1 MTFKVGDYG
10 WVWDGVQWTPWRS
23 VNPDQRDAHRPLL
36 GFTLF
41 IWIKRVKLDEA
52 ELQRNIQVLGG
63 RVARLLDDAV
73 TFVVTDQDPTKPPQH
88 EPLALSRGHL
98 ILSRAQ
104 KSATEATED
113 LDLIDRVRQA
123 RIKLW
128 SVSQFLRWVE
138 VHLNIEPPPVS
149 GSTTP
154 TSSSRKRKASRLPR
168 PLVKLEDVQQ
178 EYKPVYKVFKS
189 DPAVYVNPLYPSSP
203 FDDPAIQD
211 RFVQPKRS
219 TRAASCDSEDSD
231 DGSTDAVAKDAPPH
245 AAARPRT
252 PAAPANNKHQYCEC
266 CNAYFFNLQ
275 QHIAPDGT
283 HHREFALREDNF
295 ECVKELI
302 DCFPSLDDFVANGGS
317 DHAMDRTTLL
327 NDMHPSAYHLAM
339 LNASAAAT
347 YRAAP
352 PFPRAPF
359 DPGQVMVKQEPQDDP
374 SPAVVHP
381 GLPPVIG
388 EQGATAV
395 PLDFSRTS
403 QLSDICGQS
412 FPREY
417 VHHHVPPPVL
427 PHPPFLPEKAEE
439 PQQQQQHP
447 CWIGATK
454 MDTAVI
460 MPPHNHHHHQPPV
473 SMGSHLPLENLS
485 FLDQPHQDAMFTSE
499 LPQPDFSFGLQ
510 NLLHSICDEA
520 EEDPQ
525 RRNGGS
531 RSIDSNKENVDR
543 AACGTTEDAGAA
555 SQQQQHFHSW
565 PYSDTTS
572 AAMEAAASSR
582 CQPSVE
588 NSSSSP
594 LELTAHNNPSELP
607 LASAK
612 QTAASNRRRH
622 SRDDE
627 DTTSNGTS
635 ENNPNRWTV
644 ERTRRGVGLKL
655 KFTPARKQGS
665 SLMSPP
671 PPTPTRAPRGRAA
684 AAAAAAAATAAAA
697 AAAASAAASGS
708 STFDVYDWNDEEDS
722 ECSDFVKMQWRVL
735 HTEDTKVILCRTK
748 QFALPRKQG
757 KHVGGGKQ
765 LVY

>member
-10 WVWDGVQWTPWRS
+10 WVWDGIQWTPWRS
-23 VNPDQRDAHRPLL
+23 VNPDQRDAQRPLL

-73 TFVVTDQDPTKPPQH
+73 TFVVTDQDPTKPSSLG
-88 EPLALSRGHL
+88 EPLALSRGQL

-104 KSATEATED
+104 KSTEATED
-113 LDLIDRVRQA
+113 CEFIDRVRQA

-138 VHLNIEPPPVS
+138 VHLNIQPPSVS
-149 GSTTP
+149 ESPPTT

-203 FDDPAIQD
+203 FDDPAIQE
-211 RFVQPKRS
+211 RFVQLKRS

-231 DGSTDAVAKDAPPH
+231 DGSTGAVAKDAPP
-245 AAARPRT
+245 AAVAPTRT
-252 PAAPANNKHQYCEC
+252 PAAPVNKHQYCEC
-266 CNAYFFNLQ
+266 CNAYFYNLQ
-275 QHIAPDGT
+275 QHIGPDGT
-283 HHREFALREDNF
+283 HHREFALREDNY

-302 DCFPSLDDFVANGGS
+302 DCFPSLDDFVANGAAE
-317 DHAMDRTTLL
+317 HAVDRALL

-352 PFPRAPF
+352 PFPPRPPF

-381 GLPPVIG
+381 GLLPVVG
-388 EQGATAV
+388 EQGGAAG

-417 VHHHVPPPVL
+417 VHHHVPPPAL

-439 PQQQQQHP
+439 PPQQQQHP
-447 CWIGATK
+447 CWIGASK
-454 MDTAVI
+454 MDSSAM
-460 MPPHNHHHHQPPV
+460 MPPHNHHHQHQPPV
-473 SMGSHLPLENLS
+473 SASSHLPLENLS

-520 EEDPQ
+520 EEDSQ
-525 RRNGGS
+525 RRSGGS
-531 RSIDSNKENVDR
+531 RSIDSNKENVER
-543 AACGTTEDAGAA
+543 AACGSAEAA
-555 SQQQQHFHSW
+555 SAALSQQQQFQSW

-572 AAMEAAASSR
+572 AATETAASSR

-594 LELTAHNNPSELP
+594 LELTAHNNPSEP
-607 LASAK
+607 PSASTK
-612 QTAASNRRRH
+612 QTVAANRRRH

-627 DTTSNGTS
+627 DATSNGTS

-684 AAAAAAAATAAAA
+684 AAAAAAAA
-697 AAAASAAASGS
+697 SAAASGGS